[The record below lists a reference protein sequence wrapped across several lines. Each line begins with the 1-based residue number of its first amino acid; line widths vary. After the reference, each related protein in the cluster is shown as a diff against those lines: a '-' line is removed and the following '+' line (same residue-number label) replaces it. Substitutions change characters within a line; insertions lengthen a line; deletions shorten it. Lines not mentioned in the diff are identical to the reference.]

1 MLSAR
6 VKRIIKLV
14 LKCLS
19 FEVVYVVFNVNF
31 CGKNLIFL
39 SGVLYNR

>member
-14 LKCLS
+14 LKSLS

-31 CGKNLIFL
+31 CGKNPIF
-39 SGVLYNR
+39 